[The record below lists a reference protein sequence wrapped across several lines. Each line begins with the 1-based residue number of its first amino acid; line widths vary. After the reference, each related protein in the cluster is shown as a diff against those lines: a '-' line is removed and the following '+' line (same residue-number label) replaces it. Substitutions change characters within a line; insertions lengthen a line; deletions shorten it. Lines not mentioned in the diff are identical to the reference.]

1 MFSRQHIA
9 LSTAL
14 MLLFLFA
21 TPYLAAQDG
30 ATAQD
35 AAANTQLRSPF
46 VSVKDTFFVRPGST
60 QLLLEASA
68 SSGLTVEWRLIRSTG
83 ARLSGDTL
91 HFTTPL
97 SAGSFLYLE
106 AFQSGNTQFR
116 PATPVRVVI
125 SLAGVPATPP
135 QNPGR
140 VVPSVPTS
148 ASMAEVDCYP
158 NPFVSVLSIRV
169 KNYSQPASVRIFDI
183 NGQLKA
189 TRRLAGTE
197 SELDLSPLPKGVYM
211 VQIRTGSKEY
221 TRRVFK
227 NQ

>member
-14 MLLFLFA
+14 LLLFLFA
-21 TPYLAAQDG
+21 IPYLAAQEG
-30 ATAQD
+30 AV
-35 AAANTQLRSPF
+35 NTQLRSQF
-46 VSVKDTFFVRPGST
+46 VSVRDTFFVRPGAT
-60 QLLLEASA
+60 QLLLQASA
-68 SSGLTVEWRLIRSTG
+68 SSGLPVEWRLIRSTG

-91 HFTTPL
+91 HLATPL

-125 SLAGVPATPP
+125 SLASVPATPA

-140 VVPSVPTS
+140 VVPSVPSS
-148 ASMAEVDCYP
+148 ASIAEVDCFP
-158 NPFVSVLSIRV
+158 NPFESVLSIRV
-169 KNYSQPASVRIFDI
+169 KNFSQPSSVRIFDI
-183 NGQLKA
+183 NGQLKVA
-189 TRRLAGTE
+189 RRLAGTE
-197 SELDLSPLPKGVYM
+197 SNLDLSPLPKGVYM
-211 VQIRTGSKEY
+211 VQIQTGSKEY